1 LLDSLESGPAAVQA
15 DGMNPET
22 EYATQP
28 TVREPLVT
36 RPAEQSTLAEHPGP
50 AGGPGEQTPDP
61 LASITLRP
69 RTFAAVLA
77 VAGMLLGLILALV
90 PVHVAGLDA
99 TTQTSVSCGNT
110 IGGVETPLLGED
122 LGNVEDTIL
131 ATYVGTCQDAIGT
144 RLVFSWPLFV
154 AGALGIIWL
163 GVVRR
168 DPPRLAT

>member
-1 LLDSLESGPAAVQA
+1 LLDSLESGPTAVQA

-36 RPAEQSTLAEHPGP
+36 RPAEPPETPGAEL
-50 AGGPGEQTPDP
+50 PDP
-61 LASITLRP
+61 LASITLSP
-69 RTFAAVLA
+69 RAFAAVLA
-77 VAGMLLGLILALV
+77 VAGMLLGLVLALV

-99 TTQTSVSCGNT
+99 AEQRSVSCGNT
-110 IGGVETPLLGED
+110 IGGVETPLLGKD
-122 LGNVEDTIL
+122 LGNVEDTVL
-131 ATYVGTCQDAIGT
+131 ATYVGTCQQAIST
-144 RLVFSWPLFV
+144 RLTFSWPLFA

-168 DPPRLAT
+168 DPPGLATQ